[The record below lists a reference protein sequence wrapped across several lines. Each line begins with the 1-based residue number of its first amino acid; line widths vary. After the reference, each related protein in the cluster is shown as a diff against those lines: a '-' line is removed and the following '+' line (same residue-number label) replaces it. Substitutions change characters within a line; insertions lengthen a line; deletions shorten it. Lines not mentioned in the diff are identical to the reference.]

1 MDQRRYIVQLVYYV
15 IILKVIYMHSLL
27 TISYIFKKAEFDFF
41 FLDIIIK
48 HYFCL

>member
-27 TISYIFKKAEFDFF
+27 TISYNYYNIFKKAEFDFF
-41 FLDIIIK
+41 FR
-48 HYFCL
+48 YNN